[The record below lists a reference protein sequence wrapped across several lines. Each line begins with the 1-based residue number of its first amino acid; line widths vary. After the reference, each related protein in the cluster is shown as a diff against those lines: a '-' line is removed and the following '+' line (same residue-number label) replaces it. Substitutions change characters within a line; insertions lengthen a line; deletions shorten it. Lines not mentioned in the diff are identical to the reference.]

1 MATLAPGTP
10 IAGSAAL
17 VTGGNRGLGLALVN
31 ELLGRGAARVYA
43 TSRSPHSSAD
53 PRVIPLVLDI
63 TDEDSIQA
71 AAQAAADVSILINN
85 AGILLRSNVLTS
97 PLEDIRGELD
107 TNLFGMLRVTRA
119 FAPALA
125 RHASSSL
132 VNVLSA
138 LSWLTMGGGYEIS
151 KSAAWSATNAL
162 RVQLAP
168 QGTTVTA
175 LHVGFMDTDMVAA
188 LDVPKIDPREVARQT
203 ADGVVNGTF
212 EVLADE
218 TARRVKSALSA
229 DVSALYPQLAK
240 VSS

>member
-1 MATLAPGTP
+1 MTTLAPGTP
-10 IAGSAAL
+10 IDGAAAL

-31 ELLGRGAARVYA
+31 ELLSRGATRVYA
-43 TSRSPHSSAD
+43 TSRTPHPAAD
-53 PRVIPLVLDI
+53 PRVVPLVLDI

-71 AAQAAADVSILINN
+71 VAQAASDVSIVVNN
-85 AGILLRSNVLTS
+85 AGILLRSNVLTG
-97 PLEDIRGELD
+97 PLDDIRTELD
-107 TNLFGMLRVTRA
+107 TNLFGIIRVTRA

-162 RVQLAP
+162 RFQLAP

-203 ADGVVNGTF
+203 ADAIQSGTF
-212 EVLADE
+212 EVLADD

-229 DVSALYPQLAK
+229 DVSVLYPQLAK
-240 VSS
+240 V